1 MNALT
6 TFLNALP
13 GNISQGLIWGVMA
26 IGVYITYKILD
37 FADLTVDG
45 SISLGG
51 AVMLVLVLNGVPVP
65 IAMICSFAAG
75 CLAGLVTGLFNTLL
89 GIPGILAGILT
100 QIALYSIN
108 YAVMGNRSQVSAS
121 VDQYPFF
128 ISLRRVSVVGN
139 DITVVLFELAKII
152 LVVALI
158 IAALY
163 WFFGTEYGFTI
174 RATGCNGNMSRAQS
188 INTKKSTVIALV
200 LSNGLVGLAGGLLA
214 QYSGNIDV
222 NTGRGAIVIGLAA
235 VIIGD
240 VIGSAIFGKRFNFV
254 AKLSFTAIGAIIYFI
269 VLQLVM
275 LTKIPSSYNKLFSAV
290 VVAIFLA
297 VPYIRRS
304 MKTSYR
310 RAARRAA
317 MSNGAVK
324 IYADNAEMAVEK
336 ADSAKKAFME
346 RYAAATEAKAE
357 AKAAEINAKKAMKE
371 AKRAAALAVKADAKA
386 LKVKAAEEKKNT
398 RSAKS
403 SPPAKQQSSKSKKK
417 R

>member
-152 LVVALI
+152 FVVALI

-290 VVAIFLA
+290 VVAVFLA
-297 VPYIRRS
+297 VPYIRKS

-310 RAARRAA
+310 RAA
-317 MSNGAVK
+317 K
-324 IYADNAEMAVEK
+324 L
-336 ADSAKKAFME
+336 SAKQS
-346 RYAAATEAKAE
+346 AE
-357 AKAAEINAKKAMKE
+357 ALKPPKKGTNT
-371 AKRAAALAVKADAKA
+371 DA
-386 LKVKAAEEKKNT
+386 
-398 RSAKS
+398 
-403 SPPAKQQSSKSKKK
+403 
-417 R
+417 